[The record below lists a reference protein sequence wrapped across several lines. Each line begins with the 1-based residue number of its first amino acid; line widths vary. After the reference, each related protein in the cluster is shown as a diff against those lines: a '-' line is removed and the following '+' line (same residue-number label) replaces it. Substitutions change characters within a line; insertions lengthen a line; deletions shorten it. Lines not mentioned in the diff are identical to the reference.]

1 MNKLVLPERREADR
15 ADWGT
20 YEQGPQASAPQLG
33 LKDLLMVLSRR
44 KWLLAG
50 TIMVVTLGGLA
61 VTESLTPVYTATT
74 SVMVD
79 PREQQVVDVQSVIA
93 GMSPGAETMESE
105 IEVIRSDALA
115 QRVIAE
121 TRLDQTAEFNPEIA
135 AAQESEP
142 GLFGI
147 DLDVGDAVGN
157 AVRAAKAYV
166 FGETEEPAL
175 DPEAA
180 RRANEAAMVASFQSR
195 LSVATV
201 GRSRVLEIAFTSEDP
216 RRALDVANAVASLY
230 ITQQLEAK
238 FDARQRATQWLSER
252 LSRLRAEV
260 ETAEQAVER
269 FRAENGMLEGRDAR
283 LVNEQITQLTT
294 QVIGS
299 RAEYS
304 ALRAQLETLQGA
316 VSSRGARAAL
326 EGVDNPVVTNLRSQ
340 EATLR
345 QREAE
350 LLNTLGPRHPQVVD
364 IKAQI
369 ADIQGQ
375 IAAEANS
382 RVQSLSSQVA
392 VAADRLRSL
401 EAAMGRLQDE
411 AARLNALEVD
421 FRSLDREAAANRTLF
436 ESFLARYKE
445 TQEVDLDQPN
455 AWIVSNASL
464 PLRPSFPNRTLMVGL
479 AFVLACGIGLVLVF
493 VAEQMETGIQ
503 TREDIERLLH
513 ARALGVLPLVRSGRL
528 RRAPPQDYVVDRP
541 ASAFTQA
548 IKGLFTSLVI
558 ANQRHGKGN
567 VILITSAVPDEGKS
581 SVASSLS
588 RIIAVAGRKVLL
600 IDCDL
605 RRPQMHAAL
614 GLENRVGLAEFLNGS
629 AGLSQVVQ
637 RDPRSGADVIL
648 AGGAVDHPEE
658 VIRHPL
664 MDQLLF
670 NVSAQYDLVVLDAPP
685 VLPVSDTRI
694 LAEKASQTV
703 VVVRWRR
710 TGRRIVEMAMRQL
723 DEAGANMAGVVLN
736 QVDAAKGARYGS
748 GEIEYYI
755 GRRGSYFR
763 N

>member
-20 YEQGPQASAPQLG
+20 YEQGPRDSAPQLG

-50 TIMVVTLGGLA
+50 TIVVVTLGGLA
-61 VTESLTPVYTATT
+61 LTESLTPVYTATT

-115 QRVIAE
+115 QRAIAE
-121 TRLDQTAEFNPEIA
+121 TGLDRTAEFNPEIA
-135 AAQESEP
+135 AAEETEP
-142 GLFGI
+142 GLLGI
-147 DLDVGDAVGN
+147 DLDIAG
-157 AVRAAKAYV
+157 AVRQAKAYV
-166 FGETEEPAL
+166 FGEPEQEPV

-180 RRANEAAMVASFQSR
+180 QRGTEAAMVSAFQSR
-195 LSVATV
+195 LSVGTI
-201 GRSRVLEIAFTSEDP
+201 GRSRVLEISFTSEDP
-216 RRALDVANAVASLY
+216 RRALEVANAVASLY

-238 FDARQRATQWLSER
+238 FDARQRAMQWLSER
-252 LSRLRAEV
+252 LSRLRTEV

-294 QVIGS
+294 QVIGA

-304 ALRAQLETLQGA
+304 ALQAQLDSLQGS
-316 VSSRGARAAL
+316 VRNRGARAAL

-411 AARLNALEVD
+411 ATRLNTLEID
-421 FRSLDREAAANRTLF
+421 YRSLEREAAANRTLF
-436 ESFLARYKE
+436 ENFLARYKE

-503 TREDIERLLH
+503 TREDIERMLH

-528 RRAPPQDYVVDRP
+528 RRAPPQDYVIDRP
-541 ASAFTQA
+541 ASAFTQS

-567 VILITSAVPDEGKS
+567 VILITSAVPGEGKS

-614 GLENRVGLAEFLNGS
+614 GLENRIGLAEFLNGS

-637 RDPRSGADVIL
+637 RDPKTGADVIL

-670 NVSAQYDLVVLDAPP
+670 NVSSQYDLVVLDAPP

-703 VVVRWRR
+703 VVVRWRS